1 VYAEVV
7 SVKTKNFST
16 SNFVNFDP
24 HAKAIDTRQREE
36 SSIDHLLQKEV
47 DLEHEINEIRLAKIE
62 PIVMAYQIDLR

>member
-1 VYAEVV
+1 MYAEVV

-36 SSIDHLLQKEV
+36 SIDHLLQKEV